1 MFRPYLFGDMRK
13 LQSIDYGYQSHSVIV
28 TAAPQSPRI
37 AGASEI
43 GVCVQV
49 EAPLAGVV
57 ADARICH
64 VAGRLHGGIS
74 LSPTRTGLPTRLVGS
89 QFGSQATERE
99 QVFVR

>member
-1 MFRPYLFGDMRK
+1 MFGDIRE
-13 LQSIDYGYQSHSVIV
+13 LQSIDYSHMHSVIV

-43 GVCVQV
+43 GAFIQV

-57 ADARICH
+57 AGARICH

-74 LSPTRTGLPTRLVGS
+74 VPTRYRAANPLVGS
-89 QFGSQATERE
+89 QFGSQATEGE
-99 QVFVR
+99 QGFVH